1 MEKKYQEAI
10 MLLSELL
17 SDPDKEKEKERL
29 EREIKELENYR
40 KEEMK

>member
-10 MLLSELL
+10 ILLSELL
-17 SDPDKEKEKERL
+17 SDPDKEKEIEIL

-40 KEEMK
+40 KEDI

>member
-10 MLLSELL
+10 ILLSELL
-17 SDPDKEKEKERL
+17 SDTDKEKEIEIL

-40 KEEMK
+40 KEDI